1 MPCYCSKCSFLF
13 ALAYLMVVLILNI
26 WIVNKT
32 RRAPPKLLSPRFN
45 LKMRAPLHRSHAL
58 FCFLRFLVCVL
69 VLLLDAVTCDSSALI
84 GSVERG
90 HTSRL
95 KFKTFEKK
103 PEPCLYF
110 GSQPRYRAGG
120 VVSNRTSACLVTYLS
135 PLKHEVIHA
144 YMCIVKQ
151 HM

>member
-32 RRAPPKLLSPRFN
+32 RRAPPQTFKPQDCLTG
-45 LKMRAPLHRSHAL
+45 APSSL

-69 VLLLDAVTCDSSALI
+69 VLLLDVVTCDSSALI

-135 PLKHEVIHA
+135 PLAHEVIHA

>member
-45 LKMRAPLHRSHAL
+45 LKMWTPLHRSHAL
-58 FCFLRFLVCVL
+58 FCLLRFLVCVL
-69 VLLLDAVTCDSSALI
+69 VLLLDDVTCDSSALI

-90 HTSRL
+90 HASRL
-95 KFKTFEKK
+95 KHLKLLKK

-120 VVSNRTSACLVTYLS
+120 VVSNRTSACMVMY
-135 PLKHEVIHA
+135 KYMNQHEVIHA
-144 YMCIVKQ
+144 SEL
-151 HM
+151 